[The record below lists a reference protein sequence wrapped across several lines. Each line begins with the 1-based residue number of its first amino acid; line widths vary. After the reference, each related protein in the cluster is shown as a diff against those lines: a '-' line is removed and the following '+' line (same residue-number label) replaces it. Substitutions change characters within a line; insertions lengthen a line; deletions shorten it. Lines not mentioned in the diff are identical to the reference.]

1 MERRLWWRRSGRE
14 ELPHV
19 QSQGQQPGRATPC
32 PSSVVVAGRSYP
44 PPEARGSGL
53 EEQPNV
59 QGVVAVRAQEVL
71 EESSHFEGQ
80 ERQQEEILLIQDK
93 EQRLCFSGAALKR
106 YSMPKV
112 RETQARW

>member
-1 MERRLWWRRSGRE
+1 MPKGQWPRGVTPRMRSGTAAESSRLPRRRNSQE

-19 QSQGQQPGRATPC
+19 QGQGWQPGRATPC

-59 QGVVAVRAQEVL
+59 QGVVAVRAQEGL
-71 EESSHFEGQ
+71 EELRH
-80 ERQQEEILLIQDK
+80 IQ
-93 EQRLCFSGAALKR
+93 G
-106 YSMPKV
+106 
-112 RETQARW
+112 